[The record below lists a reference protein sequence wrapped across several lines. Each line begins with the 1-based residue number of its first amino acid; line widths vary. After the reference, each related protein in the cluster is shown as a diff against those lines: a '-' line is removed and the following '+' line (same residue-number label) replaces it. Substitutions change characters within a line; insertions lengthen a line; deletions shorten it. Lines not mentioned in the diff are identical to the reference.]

1 MWYSITEVIT
11 KTMVI
16 VFHILSP
23 SNKKAL
29 RGKFLLVLVL
39 AVFLLSLN
47 VRPERGWFL
56 NVFNIAEGISQNKQK
71 TFYLFHHLLS
81 TYSTQVLY

>member
-1 MWYSITEVIT
+1 MYCPLAICLFSYKECHEGCLWDSLSHGGEQWYSITVMIT

-23 SNKKAL
+23 SYIKAL
-29 RGKFLLVLVL
+29 RGKFLLVLVW

-47 VRPERGWFL
+47 VRPERG
-56 NVFNIAEGISQNKQK
+56 
-71 TFYLFHHLLS
+71 
-81 TYSTQVLY
+81 